1 MASVHLGKHCLHI
14 PADIRQELARLREGK
29 SAALGGKKYW
39 TDGAKA
45 LGVSEEDER
54 LWFRQPP

>member
-1 MASVHLGKHCLHI
+1 MASVHLGQYCQHI
-14 PADIRQELARLREGK
+14 PNDIRQELAKLREGK

-45 LGVSEEDER
+45 LGVSEDDGR
-54 LWFRQPP
+54 LWFR